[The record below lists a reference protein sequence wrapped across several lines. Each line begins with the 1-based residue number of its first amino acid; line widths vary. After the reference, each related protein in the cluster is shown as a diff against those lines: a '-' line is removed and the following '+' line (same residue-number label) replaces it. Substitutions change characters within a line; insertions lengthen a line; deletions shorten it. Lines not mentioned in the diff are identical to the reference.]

1 MGKARRARGP
11 SQLRIARAARPP
23 TDRWQ
28 QVPVEP
34 RGQARLGIS
43 FRPLQAQALGL
54 DPMATLA
61 TLLDYPFQLIRLGA
75 YWSRIEDGPGRFD
88 TSELDRQI
96 EAAEQAGKQII
107 VCVGPV
113 KTFGYP
119 EFFVPGHHLPEP
131 LREGALVE
139 PGRSSAATGRG
150 GGVRRS
156 AGAAI
161 LRSRGDRRMAGRARC
176 RRPARPGTFLA
187 PVRRLRAARGRGRPR
202 GRPDPAGA
210 DERLPADVGTG
221 AAAAVVAHPGPG
233 RRIPLPLDERRDVP
247 VERRG
252 QFLQPRQA
260 RLT

>member
-1 MGKARRARGP
+1 MNGMGKAVGKARRARGP
-11 SQLRIARAARPP
+11 LRIARAARPL

-54 DPMATLA
+54 DPMPTLA

-75 YWSRIEDGPGRFD
+75 YWNRIEDGPGRFD
-88 TSELDRQI
+88 TSELDRQV

-119 EFFVPGHHLPEP
+119 EFFVPGHQLPEP

-139 PGRSSAATGRG
+139 PADHQPLLTRRRRSPLGWCGDTAIARRSSRGRSSTMPST
-150 GGVRRS
+150 RS
-156 AGAAI
+156 AWNIPGACPPPSCGA
-161 LRSRGDRRMAGRARC
+161 RSR
-176 RRPARPGTFLA
+176 PSARPT
-187 PVRRLRAARGRGRPR
+187 R
-202 GRPDPAGA
+202 
-210 DERLPADVGTG
+210 
-221 AAAAVVAHPGPG
+221 PG
-233 RRIPLPLDERRDVP
+233 RC
-247 VERRG
+247 
-252 QFLQPRQA
+252 
-260 RLT
+260 